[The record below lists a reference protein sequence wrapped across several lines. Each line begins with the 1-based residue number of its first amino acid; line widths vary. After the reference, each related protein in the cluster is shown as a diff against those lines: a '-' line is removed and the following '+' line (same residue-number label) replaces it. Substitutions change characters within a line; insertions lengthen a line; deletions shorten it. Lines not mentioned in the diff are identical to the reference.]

1 MDMFAPEFTR
11 FWLPEAE
18 RGQAPGPADRGDD
31 ERDRREREEL
41 ALLAE
46 RVNAARSVS

>member
-18 RGQAPGPADRGDD
+18 RGQARESTDSPDD

-46 RVNAARSVS
+46 RVNAARCVS

>member
-1 MDMFAPEFTR
+1 MFAPEFTR
-11 FWLPEAE
+11 FWLPETE
-18 RGQAPGPADRGDD
+18 RGPAHESTGSADD

-46 RVNAARSVS
+46 RVNAARCVS

>member
-18 RGQAPGPADRGDD
+18 HGQAREPANAADD

-46 RVNAARSVS
+46 RVNAARSVT